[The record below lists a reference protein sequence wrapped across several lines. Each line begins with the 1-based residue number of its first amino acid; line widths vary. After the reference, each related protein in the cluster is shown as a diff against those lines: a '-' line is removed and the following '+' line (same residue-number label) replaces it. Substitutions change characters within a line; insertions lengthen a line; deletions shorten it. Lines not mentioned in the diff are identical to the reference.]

1 MINVEETSYG
11 YRINFEGFAQKADVA
26 ALSERLGK
34 ILSGHNGSFG
44 VLVDLR
50 QSRAIPA
57 DAQEKLMEGISY
69 CTQYGMERCAVVVAS
84 AIAKLQAVRIA
95 KETGI
100 YDTTRYVDSSSD
112 ANWETT
118 ALAWIRQAKDPDR

>member
-1 MINVEETSYG
+1 MINIEETSYG
-11 YRINFEGFAQKADVA
+11 YRINFEGFAQKDDVA
-26 ALSERLGK
+26 ALAERLGQV
-34 ILSGHNGSFG
+34 LAAHNGTFG

-57 DAQEKLMEGISY
+57 DAQEQLMQGIAY

-100 YDTTRYVDSSSD
+100 YDTTRYVDASSD
-112 ANWETT
+112 PDWEKS
-118 ALAWIRQAKDPDR
+118 ALAWIRQATDPG

>member
-26 ALSERLGK
+26 ALSERLGQ
-34 ILSGHNGSFG
+34 ILASHNGSFG

-57 DAQEKLMEGISY
+57 DAQEKLMEGIGF
-69 CTQYGMERCAVVVAS
+69 CTQYGMERCGVAVSS
-84 AIAKLQAVRIA
+84 AIAKIQAVRIA

-100 YDTTRYVDSSSD
+100 YETTRYVDASSD
-112 ANWETT
+112 PNWEKTC
-118 ALAWIRQAKDPDR
+118 LEWIRQAKDPDA